1 MINEELNDLYSSS
14 IIVGMNKLRKI
25 RWAGFIASMGER
37 RDLYRFLVGKL
48 RERDH
53 LEDPGIDGRII
64 LKKDI
69 QEVGC
74 GDMTGSSWLR
84 MVTDGG
90 NCESGNERSG
100 SIKYGEFLV

>member
-1 MINEELNDLYSSS
+1 MGRVYSKYGGEERL
-14 IIVGMNKLRKI
+14 IQV
-25 RWAGFIASMGER
+25 
-37 RDLYRFLVGKL
+37 LVGKL
-48 RERDH
+48 RERDR
-53 LEDPGIDGRII
+53 LENPGVDARII

-100 SIKYGEFLV
+100 SIKYGGFLV